1 MQIPKNKIHNVRK
14 IYSKKKSQSRV
25 IEQKKD
31 IAKSTNSDKINIS
44 AEGKRQAI
52 IEKVAT
58 DIVEHITNSGP
69 KDEIEQEII
78 NKLEDEIGQS
88 IDFKANQG
96 ENGGYQNNEFIFNI
110 IDGNNE
116 KMTTTLHVNDTSFL
130 IKRLEQLAKEAVDK
144 NMVL

>member
-1 MQIPKNKIHNVRK
+1 MQIPSHQIHNVLK
-14 IYSKKKSQSRV
+14 VYSKQLSQTRV
-25 IEQKKD
+25 IERQK
-31 IAKSTNSDKINIS
+31 ALGKSANSDKINIS

-58 DIVEHITNSGP
+58 DIVERITNSGP

-78 NKLEDEIGQS
+78 NKLEGEIGQS

-96 ENGGYQNNEFIFNI
+96 ENGGYQNNEFTFNL
-110 IDGNNE
+110 IDGDNE
-116 KMTTTLHVNDTSFL
+116 KTTTTLHVNDTSFL
-130 IKRLEQLAKEAVDK
+130 IKRLEQLAKETVDK